1 MQAPA
6 SHCHRQPALSSLAKP
21 DGGYEIVQIELVPDL
36 SHCIETVAKREYRET
51 VEKLLAAEE
60 GNRELQEKVELLR
73 VFLRTT
79 DFRKLRAESE
89 KHLIEGRK
97 VKFVVYKED
106 GAPKYNL
113 EVT

>member
-1 MQAPA
+1 M
-6 SHCHRQPALSSLAKP
+6 
-21 DGGYEIVQIELVPDL
+21 VQIELVADL

-73 VFLRTT
+73 VFLRTA
-79 DFRKLRAESE
+79 DFRKLRVESE

-97 VKFVVYKED
+97 VKFVVYIED